1 MGKRKDFPSL
11 DGEGLQSR
19 SERVEMARRRVE
31 EGFYSG
37 EKGAEFLANSLAS
50 LVLDEFYNEM

>member
-11 DGEGLQSR
+11 NGDGLQSR
-19 SERVEMARRRVE
+19 EERVELAKKRVE

-37 EKGAEFLANSLAS
+37 ERGAEFLANSLAS
-50 LVLDEFYNEM
+50 LVLDEFYDY